1 MAISSDYSNRPVPG
15 LPPTVSTST
24 DTPPA
29 TTPAGLGT
37 VSSPL
42 PTGHVPMG
50 ALSQMVGHAGDAGT
64 HTPENPAPSR
74 SELQSAYDSID
85 WDKPSMGALMKAIAM
100 FSSAMRKA
108 QNESKWALQASEM
121 QNLRNEVA
129 NMRKAAT
136 TEMVTTI
143 ATSVASIG
151 FSAVNFGASTRA
163 LKQTNS
169 IAGDLKKIDLND
181 ANSQKVLKGLDA
193 DLNLV
198 SLKST
203 RIQTGTQIG
212 EGVTRAGGAIGT
224 AQAGYI
230 NADAK
235 EDAAEAQRDAAYK
248 QAAQSAEDA
257 TREEIRAARDMLLE
271 IIRTVAAT
279 ENKINSNF

>member
-15 LPPTVSTST
+15 LPPTVSTTTEEPS
-24 DTPPA
+24 A
-29 TTPAGLGT
+29 TTPAGSGA
-37 VSSPL
+37 VSTPL
-42 PTGHVPMG
+42 PTGHVPLG
-50 ALSQMVGHAGDAGT
+50 AGSALSGNVGNAGT
-64 HTPENPAPSR
+64 HAPENPAPSR

-85 WDKPSMGALMKAIAM
+85 WEKPSMGALMKAIALY
-100 FSSAMRKA
+100 SSAMRKA
-108 QNESKWALQASEM
+108 QSESKWALQASEM

-163 LKQTNS
+163 IKQTNS
-169 IAGDLKKIDLND
+169 IASDLKKVDLLD
-181 ANSQKVLKGLDA
+181 TNSQKVLKELDA

-235 EDAAEAQRDAAYK
+235 EDAAEAQRDASYK

-257 TREEIRAARDMLLE
+257 SREDMRAARDMLLE
-271 IIRTVAAT
+271 LIRTVAAT